1 MKKIAVLLFL
11 ITGLAAHLPA
21 IAQGE
26 IPILT
31 WRSHFSYNQVIDIA
45 QSSNRIYAAS
55 PNGLFYVDLEDF
67 SINKLTKNDGLSDV
81 SMGAIGYDND
91 TGILVVGY
99 ANGNID
105 LVETNSI
112 TNIKTFRDAS
122 LIGGKT
128 FHDIA
133 FNNGLAYLSSDQGVL
148 VIDLSTKEIIESYQ
162 NLSQGGE
169 RLTVWQTAF
178 FENSIYAATPNG
190 ILSASLSAD
199 INLQD
204 FNNWDRRVTD
214 QSFTGIGTNG
224 SKLVASSGTDLY
236 EFMAN
241 QWLSAFS
248 FGQPIEDLYLS
259 ITGSFILTTNTVF
272 EISSGTVSTAINL
285 PASRN
290 TASNLLINGSNFWIG
305 DDING
310 LTWYVTAE
318 GEPFL
323 PTGPSSDDNWS
334 LHTRGNDVLLLHGG
348 FSEDVRTLGRAGT
361 VSSFS
366 IANGWRNTPL
376 ISDDNQDIF
385 DLVDYQPLSIE
396 DTDPVYLASFDRG
409 LISLLPDQLEVV
421 NEVSPNS
428 TLNSV
433 SGSVNMTAI
442 AREVGAIWMTNYGFS
457 NSLHRWEIATDTWT
471 SYTLTNSRAPYPT
484 DLFIAPNGDKWL
496 SIDPDRGGGILVFNE
511 TTNRERYLNTNGG
524 QGGLPGSEVTSLVLD
539 DDFFIWV
546 GTNNGIAFFPSFGSV
561 LDGGSLSA
569 SVPIF
574 ENRVLLRDDFIT
586 SIAVDPGNRKWFGS
600 QTSGLWLFSETGEEL
615 IYNFTVDNSP
625 LPSNNIISLTIEPQS
640 GELFIGTD
648 KGTVSF
654 RSDATEGTGQHSNVT
669 ISPNPVQS
677 NANRDVVING
687 LVNNALVKITDVS
700 GKLVREIRAQG
711 STALWNS
718 RDYNGQRVQTGVYL
732 VFSSNSDGTETFVG
746 KIAVI

>member
-11 ITGLAAHLPA
+11 VMGLTAHLPA
-21 IAQGE
+21 ISQGE
-26 IPILT
+26 IPVLT

-45 QSSNRIYAAS
+45 QSPNRIYAAS
-55 PNGLFYVDLEDF
+55 PNGLFYVDLDEF

-81 SMGAIGYDND
+81 SMGAIGYDSD
-91 TGILVVGY
+91 TDILVIGY

-148 VIDLSTKEIIESYQ
+148 VIDLSTKEVIESYQ
-162 NLSQGGE
+162 NLSQDGE

-178 FENSIYAATPNG
+178 FENSIYAATSKG
-190 ILSASLSAD
+190 ILSASLNTD
-199 INLQD
+199 VNRQD
-204 FNNWDRRVTD
+204 FNNWDRQLTD
-214 QSFTGIGTNG
+214 QSFTGIETNG
-224 SKLVASSGTDLY
+224 TELISSSNTDLY
-236 EFMAN
+236 QFSAN
-241 QWLSAFS
+241 QWTSAFS
-248 FGQPIEDLYLS
+248 FNQPIEDFYLNT
-259 ITGSFILTTNTVF
+259 TGAFVLTSNAVF
-272 EISSGTVSTAINL
+272 EIRGQDVNTVLDLTNSQ
-285 PASRN
+285 N
-290 TASNLLINGSNFWIG
+290 TASNLLINGSNFWVG
-305 DDING
+305 DGING
-310 LTWYVTAE
+310 LSRYATTE
-318 GEPFL
+318 GESFL
-323 PTGPSSDDNWS
+323 PNGPSSDDNWS
-334 LHTRGNDVLLLHGG
+334 LHTHGSEVLLLHGG
-348 FSEDVRTLGRAGT
+348 FNEDVRTLGRAGT
-361 VSSFS
+361 LSSFTLED
-366 IANGWRNTPL
+366 GWRNTPL
-376 ISDDNQDIF
+376 TSDNNQDIF
-385 DLVDYQPLSIE
+385 DLVDYQPVGIE
-396 DTDPVYLASFDRG
+396 SSEPIYFASFDRG
-409 LISLLPDQLEVV
+409 LISLLPDQIEVV
-421 NEVSPNS
+421 NEISPNS
-428 TLNSV
+428 TINSA
-433 SGSVNMTAI
+433 SSSVNMTAI
-442 AREVGAIWMTNYGFS
+442 AREDGAIWMTNYGFS

-471 SYTLTNSRAPYPT
+471 SYTLANSRARYPV

-496 SIDPDRGGGILVFNE
+496 SIDPSRGGGILIFNE
-511 TTNRERYLNTNGG
+511 NTNRERYLNTNGG
-524 QGGLPGSEVTSLVLD
+524 QGGLPGSQVTSLVLD

-561 LDGGSLSA
+561 LDGNSLSA

-574 ENRVLLRDDFIT
+574 ENRVLLRDHFIT

-615 IYNFTVDNSP
+615 VYNFTVDNSP
-625 LPSNNIISLTIEPQS
+625 LPSNNILSLTIERKS

-654 RSDATEGTGQHSNVT
+654 RSDATEGTEQHTNVT

-700 GKLVREIRAQG
+700 GKLVREVRAQG

-732 VFSSNSDGTETFVG
+732 VFSSNTDGTETFVG
-746 KIAVI
+746 KIAII